1 MRRLIFLTIATALTL
16 SGLYVANAS
25 FTPDPVVR
33 FRIANPDPVEV
44 DRLIGVFAGRVE
56 RDPDSTLYRSILGR
70 LYLDRA
76 GLTSDLADYDQAID
90 LLSSAGELTPELAVP
105 LARALLAVHSFDEA
119 LATIEAA
126 PADSIATLTVTADA
140 LLGLGSFAD
149 AELVMSRL
157 ERMHP
162 SEPAILIRRAE
173 LALLTG
179 DGARAVEA
187 GDEALR
193 NVEAA
198 RLPVAD
204 RVFYLS
210 AAARHHLLA
219 GSARQALE
227 LADEAVRLDAS
238 NGIAHLLLSRAQA
251 ATGDLGRAL
260 ASAERAASLI
270 PDPTT
275 LGFLA
280 DINLALGDNET
291 SSRHLDTIEAIAQLD
306 QPALRRS
313 TALALAEHG
322 RALQLAL
329 AMAETELTERD
340 DPYAHHLMATVLH
353 ALGRNAEA
361 ETHAALAISIADPS
375 VWFRAGLIA
384 LENGQVGLGVKRLD
398 TALDLSPNFHP
409 VHAETARQVVEELGS

>member
-1 MRRLIFLTIATALTL
+1 MRRLIFLTIATVLTL
-16 SGLYVANAS
+16 GGLYVANAS
-25 FTPDPVVR
+25 FAPDLVVR
-33 FRIANPDPVEV
+33 FRIANPDPVEL
-44 DRLIGVFAGRVE
+44 DRLIGVFDERVQ
-56 RDPDSTLYRSILGR
+56 RDPDTTLYRSTLGR

-76 GLTSDLADYDQAID
+76 GLTSDLGDYDRAIE
-90 LLSSAGELTPELAVP
+90 LLSSAEVTPELAVP
-105 LARALLAVHSFDEA
+105 LARAYLAVHSFDDA
-119 LATIEAA
+119 LATIEVA
-126 PADSIATLTVTADA
+126 PADSVATLTVTTDA
-140 LLGLGSFAD
+140 RLGLGSFAE
-149 AELVMSRL
+149 AELVITRL

-179 DGARAVEA
+179 DGTRAVEA
-187 GDEALR
+187 ADQALHYT
-193 NVEAA
+193 EAA
-198 RLPVAD
+198 RLPDAD

-219 GSARQALE
+219 GDAREALGHAE
-227 LADEAVRLDAS
+227 EAVGLDAA
-238 NGIAHLLLSRAQA
+238 NGAAQLLLARAQA
-251 ATGDLGRAL
+251 ATGDLDQAL

-275 LGFLA
+275 LSFLA
-280 DINLALGDNET
+280 DISLALGDSET
-291 SSRHLDTIEAIAQLD
+291 SNRHLDTIEAIAKLD

-322 RALQLAL
+322 RALQLSL
-329 AMAETELTERD
+329 AMAEAELTERD

-353 ALGRNAEA
+353 ALGRHLEA

-384 LENGQVGLGVKRLD
+384 LENGQGNLGVERLEA
-398 TALDLSPNFHP
+398 ALDLSPNFHP
-409 VHAETARQVVEELGS
+409 VHAQAARQIIEELAP